1 MAVRVVDRRV
11 SQMSDEEVARRQ
23 SESDWERAM
32 NEAAVIE
39 AAMEAVFGERY
50 RRNEGRGRYL

>member
-1 MAVRVVDRRV
+1 
-11 SQMSDEEVARRQ
+11 MSDEEVARRQ